1 MINKNHIKNEKNNV
15 IEIIADY
22 IYFVITGD
30 KKELIQLKEILEKKD
45 SESKYI
51 VSRLDIPISF
61 KFKKIEKIFNTKLNI
76 DNGIESAQS
85 YALAQE
91 QFIFYKLMN
100 KKKIDFES
108 SNDKPKY
115 MLMVINDNI
124 LRFPKLELNDEDDP
138 EKIILEW
145 INNKKIENNNLKK
158 SIKPISLVGF
168 DNEILVYTAIIGKN

>member
-61 KFKKIEKIFNTKLNI
+61 KFKKM
-76 DNGIESAQS
+76 D
-85 YALAQE
+85 
-91 QFIFYKLMN
+91 
-100 KKKIDFES
+100 
-108 SNDKPKY
+108 
-115 MLMVINDNI
+115 
-124 LRFPKLELNDEDDP
+124 
-138 EKIILEW
+138 
-145 INNKKIENNNLKK
+145 
-158 SIKPISLVGF
+158 
-168 DNEILVYTAIIGKN
+168 